1 MEEKENEGLKKGV
14 NEGIKEEKVA
24 SKSNLPV
31 VQKDKELLRNGRNND
46 ILRRIGKI
54 AKGIGIGV
62 GVLTA
67 GTISS
72 VAIPMIVPGVLGA
85 ALGGTAALGGFA
97 AGTYGL
103 FKGTMNIVYREENDL
118 MFVTRR
124 NLKNQL
130 MIYQKTGSKNA
141 AEMQKLNTKE
151 DKAGLMQL
159 QCLVGLSRYKDALI
173 DSPYTER
180 EDGTKVYN
188 QEFATVTHSVNLRTF
203 TDLERL
209 GLIEIIDKNDKLTR
223 TITGKPKEKR
233 SLLIVEKKGFNN
245 KEALDEIKE
254 AVKAR
259 DWDKL
264 KKQTRVMEKWT
275 FRLTDKP
282 IDFVDMYE
290 KYQNL
295 IECDSPEEKRGIR
308 GFGLLFNSVHGIL
321 TRDNMHFDIGKD
333 EYGRDVILYDREE
346 NFKQRVDK
354 EIDYDA
360 LREIAIAEGRIEDM
374 KAIREK
380 AKAEREAEKAAQA
393 REGQDVDT
401 KGLSDF
407 DKSLRQGVDQ
417 EKVEAVLEEHR
428 EEVRRDLSDDGKL
441 NGSTRQT
448 DDKSD
453 NDKKKDLEGTEQSL

>member
-1 MEEKENEGLKKGV
+1 MEEKENEG
-14 NEGIKEEKVA
+14 IKEEKFA

-31 VQKDKELLRNGRNND
+31 VQKDKDLLRTGRNND

-67 GTISS
+67 GAIGS
-72 VAIPMIVPGVLGA
+72 VAIPMIAPGVLGA
-85 ALGGTAALGGFA
+85 ALGGTAFLGSFA

-103 FKGTMNIVYREENDL
+103 FKGAKNIIYREENDL

-130 MIYQKTGSKNA
+130 MIYQSLDSKNA
-141 AEMQKLNTKE
+141 AEIQKLDTKE
-151 DKAGLMQL
+151 DKAALMQL

-203 TDLERL
+203 TALERL
-209 GLIEIIDKNDKLTR
+209 GLIEIVDKDDKVAR
-223 TITGKPKEKR
+223 TITGKPKEKK

-245 KEALDEIKE
+245 QEALDEIKS

-264 KKQTRVMEKWT
+264 KDQTRVMEKWT

-282 IDFVDMYE
+282 IDFVDMYA
-290 KYQNL
+290 KYQRL
-295 IECDSPEEKRGIR
+295 IKCDSPEEKRGISS
-308 GFGLLFNSVHGIL
+308 FGMLFNSAHGIL
-321 TRDNMHFDIGKD
+321 TRDKMHFDIGKD
-333 EYGRDVILYDREE
+333 EYGRDVLLYDREE
-346 NFKQRVDK
+346 NFKQRVDR
-354 EIDYDA
+354 EIDYDS
-360 LREIAIAEGRIEDM
+360 LRKIAIAEGRIIDM
-374 KAIREK
+374 EAVRAK

-401 KGLSDF
+401 KGLSEF

-417 EKVEAVLEEHR
+417 DKVNAVLEEHR

-448 DDKSD
+448 DDKTD
-453 NDKKKDLEGTEQSL
+453 NDKKKELEGTEQSL